1 MNYTSWITSL
11 LACICWFTSLDN
23 ENLEYI
29 VWPHSI
35 FWFFGGI
42 YSIHLLMCNVL
53 PGDKS
58 PTQESLKALI
68 YGTDIY
74 LSPMHASSEVA
85 QKIFSSLRPYKLN
98 IPEASRD
105 RRLGTAIEVAPAIIQ
120 GPSAEMSRGVVKR
133 AGDNNRIIVCTGG
146 PNTYVPGLAPSLFC
160 ALSL

>member
-1 MNYTSWITSL
+1 
-11 LACICWFTSLDN
+11 
-23 ENLEYI
+23 
-29 VWPHSI
+29 
-35 FWFFGGI
+35 
-42 YSIHLLMCNVL
+42 MCNVL

-58 PTQESLKALI
+58 QTQESLKALI

-120 GPSAEMSRGVVKR
+120 GPSTEMSRGVVKR

-146 PNTYVPGLAPSLFC
+146 PNTNVPGLAPFSSVPSLSSRM
-160 ALSL
+160 LSVLIHILPSISKKNEKCYDILNDIRASTQQSLP